1 MRLASIHVHTTFSD
15 GSDDIETCCRIAYK
29 KGLESLGFSDHAPI
43 THKTGFRTPWHMS
56 DEKLDEYIDAVRA
69 AQKRWKGKLS
79 LYLGLEVDF
88 IPGLVG
94 PADKDYRRMDLDFII
109 GSVHYVI
116 PQRGEYIT
124 VDDSAERVDKLIKDG
139 FGGDPMA
146 LAEAYWNA
154 EAAMISA
161 GGFDVLGHPDLVKR
175 NNAGQEQRLFPE
187 HGNFYMEKTA
197 AIASLLE
204 KAGLRAEINTGGLNR
219 GTTKDCYPSSG
230 FLKLLH
236 EHHVPM
242 VINADAH
249 KAEDLDGHYNEAIQA
264 LQVAGYTETD
274 IFAGREN
281 GIAKWESVKL

>member
-15 GSDDIETCCRIAYK
+15 GTNDIETCCRMAHK
-29 KGLESLGFSDHAPI
+29 KGLESLGFSDHAPL
-43 THKTGFRTPWHMS
+43 THRTGFHNPWHMR
-56 DEKLDEYIDAVRA
+56 DEKLNEYIDTVRA
-69 AQKRWKGKLS
+69 AQKRWEGKLS
-79 LYLGLEVDF
+79 VYLGLEVDF
-88 IPGLVG
+88 IPGITG
-94 PADKDYRRMDLDFII
+94 PADKEYREMDLDYII

-124 VDDSAERVDKLIKDG
+124 VDDSAERVDKLIRDG

-146 LAEAYWNA
+146 MAEVYWNA
-154 EAAMISA
+154 VAAMISA
-161 GGFDVLGHPDLVKR
+161 GGFDLLGHPDLVKR

-187 HGNFYMEKTA
+187 HGDYYLKKTT

-204 KAGLRAEINTGGLNR
+204 KADLHAEINTGGLNR
-219 GTTKDCYPSSG
+219 GIIKDCYPSPG

-249 KAEDLDGHYNEAIQA
+249 KAEDLDGHYNEAIGA
-264 LQVAGYTETD
+264 LLNAGYTETA
-274 IFAGREN
+274 IFAGRVS
-281 GIAKWESVKL
+281 GMAKWKSIKL

>member
-15 GSDDIETCCRIAYK
+15 GANDIETCCRTAYE
-29 KGLESLGFSDHAPI
+29 KGLVSLGFSDHAPI
-43 THKTGFRTPWHMS
+43 TRKTGFRTHWHMR
-56 DEKLDEYIDAVRA
+56 DEKLGEYIDSVRA
-69 AQKRWKGKLS
+69 AQKRWEGKLAV
-79 LYLGLEVDF
+79 YLGLEVDF
-88 IPGLVG
+88 IPGLTG
-94 PADKDYRRMDLDFII
+94 PADKDYREMELDYII
-109 GSVHYVI
+109 GSVHYLI

-146 LAEAYWNA
+146 MAEAYWNA

-161 GGFDVLGHPDLVKR
+161 GGFDVLGHPDLVKK

-187 HGNFYMEKTA
+187 HGDFYREKTS
-197 AIASLLE
+197 AIASLLG

-219 GTTKDCYPSSG
+219 GITKDCYPSPA

-236 EHHVPM
+236 EHNVPM

-249 KAEDLDGHYNEAIQA
+249 KAEDLDGHYNEAIHA
-264 LQVAGYTETD
+264 LLDAGYMETA
-274 IFAGREN
+274 IFAGRGGE
-281 GIAKWESVKL
+281 IAKWKSIKL